1 MATVKQNVNQV
12 ERIASTVLGGAL
24 LIRSITRRTPG
35 WGVIGIAL
43 LNRGVSGHSYLYQA
57 LGVNTANG
65 SKQQETGA
73 TDGVPV
79 IERSITVEKPADE
92 LYRYWRDP
100 QELSKILG
108 KFGEVTVV
116 DGNRMHWHMNAPFRR
131 KMEWDTQIVEDRP
144 GQVLRWES
152 LAGASMPNQGTIRF
166 SPAPGDWG
174 TETKLYFRFEPP
186 GGALGRTAVKRL
198 NIVPRLFVEKVLRR
212 YKSLA
217 ETGEIPTLE
226 HNPSARLGSYL
237 ERYANK
243 GENTDASTLL
253 ERGQRSTSGNRAR
266 S

>member
-1 MATVKQNVNQV
+1 METAKQNVNQV

-24 LIRSITRRTPG
+24 LIRSVTRRSPG
-35 WGVIGIAL
+35 VGVIGIAL

-73 TDGVPV
+73 ADGVPV

-108 KFGEVTVV
+108 KFGEVTAV
-116 DGNRMHWHMNAPFRR
+116 DGNRMHWDMNVPFLR

-152 LAGASMPNQGTIRF
+152 LEGASMPNQGTVRF
-166 SPAPGDWG
+166 GPAPGDWG

-186 GGALGRTAVKRL
+186 GGFLGKKAVKRL
-198 NIVPRLFVEKVLRR
+198 NIVPRLLVEKVLRR
-212 YKSLA
+212 FKSLA

-226 HNPSARLGSYL
+226 RNPSARLGSYL
-237 ERYANK
+237 DRYANK
-243 GENTDASTLL
+243 GENTDARTLL
-253 ERGQRSTSGNRAR
+253 ERDQRSTSGNRTR